1 MLVWFKPKFILGVF
15 WILLGRFNVVC
26 KTASYT
32 SILKPKAKRS
42 LYITSWVTFYSFM
55 RKIIDLYSTGRHVGL
70 RYNTSITVSLYWS
83 VLKPFNYSMH
93 FFWINIYLT
102 TWWKPSKNYDWNK
115 VITSVSYQFTIL
127 KKLKNFK
134 TILENLSPN
143 WTQKTKQKQK
153 NNIFILAQIQLVMFN
168 DKHNQ
173 DKTCLLGLN
182 ITQKTVKKQQEIM
195 T

>member
-1 MLVWFKPKFILGVF
+1 
-15 WILLGRFNVVC
+15 
-26 KTASYT
+26 
-32 SILKPKAKRS
+32 
-42 LYITSWVTFYSFM
+42 
-55 RKIIDLYSTGRHVGL
+55 
-70 RYNTSITVSLYWS
+70 
-83 VLKPFNYSMH
+83 
-93 FFWINIYLT
+93 
-102 TWWKPSKNYDWNK
+102 
-115 VITSVSYQFTIL
+115 VSYQFTIL